1 MGRRSRD
8 AGADTSRCTRAEI
21 LTDTGAASHRNL
33 AFTALVQVSRPCLL
47 AFLAW
52 VVEHRPTQGPSLQ
65 LAPCR
70 CPFRLT
76 NSRLELCY
84 KIWIKSSP
92 DQSWQAFQTGYR
104 LREAMS
110 PKLDLTGIPEIRDT
124 VVLGSYD
131 KLAKDVYFSL
141 EGDLV
146 KQVNRMLWSSLGFL

>member
-76 NSRLELCY
+76 NSRLEFCNSAS
-84 KIWIKSSP
+84 K
-92 DQSWQAFQTGYR
+92 
-104 LREAMS
+104 LRRSEEVSITAA
-110 PKLDLTGIPEIRDT
+110 PEVTASLI
-124 VVLGSYD
+124 GSG
-131 KLAKDVYFSL
+131 LQPCRQ
-141 EGDLV
+141 
-146 KQVNRMLWSSLGFL
+146 QVAT

>member
-76 NSRLELCY
+76 NSRLELTRY
-84 KIWIKSSP
+84 NSQNELLVSLEQKVIRP
-92 DQSWQAFQTGYR
+92 A
-104 LREAMS
+104 EA
-110 PKLDLTGIPEIRDT
+110 KVKEIRERRT
-124 VVLGSYD
+124 N
-131 KLAKDVYFSL
+131 KR
-141 EGDLV
+141 
-146 KQVNRMLWSSLGFL
+146 KQAARGTRSQRKRG

>member
-76 NSRLELCY
+76 NSRLEL
-84 KIWIKSSP
+84 IR
-92 DQSWQAFQTGYR
+92 FQRNTGN
-104 LREAMS
+104 
-110 PKLDLTGIPEIRDT
+110 P
-124 VVLGSYD
+124 
-131 KLAKDVYFSL
+131 
-141 EGDLV
+141 V
-146 KQVNRMLWSSLGFL
+146 KAGQRGHVWWVCFQDGE

>member
-76 NSRLELCY
+76 NSRLELTLSLPECGSRWLFLGRSRNPVRGAERGDHASHNVA
-84 KIWIKSSP
+84 KL
-92 DQSWQAFQTGYR
+92 R
-104 LREAMS
+104 L
-110 PKLDLTGIPEIRDT
+110 
-124 VVLGSYD
+124 
-131 KLAKDVYFSL
+131 
-141 EGDLV
+141 
-146 KQVNRMLWSSLGFL
+146 

>member
-76 NSRLELCY
+76 NSRLELTQGEMATLLIRYCLV
-84 KIWIKSSP
+84 WS
-92 DQSWQAFQTGYR
+92 GC
-104 LREAMS
+104 
-110 PKLDLTGIPEIRDT
+110 LDLP
-124 VVLGSYD
+124 
-131 KLAKDVYFSL
+131 K
-141 EGDLV
+141 
-146 KQVNRMLWSSLGFL
+146 NSSCSRGLT

>member
-76 NSRLELCY
+76 NSRLELRE
-84 KIWIKSSP
+84 SSCHAVAAP
-92 DQSWQAFQTGYR
+92 ARTR
-104 LREAMS
+104 A
-110 PKLDLTGIPEIRDT
+110 
-124 VVLGSYD
+124 
-131 KLAKDVYFSL
+131 
-141 EGDLV
+141 
-146 KQVNRMLWSSLGFL
+146 SS

>member
-52 VVEHRPTQGPSLQ
+52 VVEHRPAQGPSLQ
-65 LAPCR
+65 LAPGR

-76 NSRLELCY
+76 NSRLEL
-84 KIWIKSSP
+84 IQRSTISATSP
-92 DQSWQAFQTGYR
+92 VRRYNWNFPHSHQTRMNRHRPGKAAGRKY
-104 LREAMS
+104 
-110 PKLDLTGIPEIRDT
+110 
-124 VVLGSYD
+124 
-131 KLAKDVYFSL
+131 
-141 EGDLV
+141 DLV
-146 KQVNRMLWSSLGFL
+146 RAQAQCWRQAG